1 MVWDWKGL
9 VLPLL
14 ICWGLAFGLSRV
26 AVVSCEGVIWMLLVP
41 LGLVLV
47 AWMDIWLGVLCGL
60 LRNENVIWSL
70 QILHDF
76 VGTEL
81 K

>member
-1 MVWDWKGL
+1 
-9 VLPLL
+9 
-14 ICWGLAFGLSRV
+14 
-26 AVVSCEGVIWMLLVP
+26 MLLVP

-47 AWMDIWLGVLCGL
+47 ASMNIWPGGVLCGL

-70 QILHDF
+70 QILHAF